1 MERALLDEVK
11 ISTLLGSLNSNY
23 WRVRVLAETTST
35 QDELKHEL
43 VSNGECVVTEFQSAG
58 RGRLDRRF
66 DSIPGVALLSS
77 FYIEPIEPIE
87 PIDHIEPI
95 EPNNKKMQSEKAR
108 WGAIPL
114 LVGIAIARTLN
125 SMSDCDDY
133 LIKWPNDIVTRSG
146 KVCGILC
153 ERFNNG
159 IIVGI
164 GINVTSTPEE
174 LPVETASSIFIASGM
189 VIDRNELLVSILQS
203 FHALFDLW
211 QQGRDFRGSYRA
223 LSGTIGKEIVVTLPA
238 GHSLHGT
245 AIDITSR
252 GELVLDSG
260 EILSVGD
267 VVHLR

>member
-1 MERALLDEVK
+1 MERALLDEVE
-11 ISTLLGSLNSNY
+11 ISTLLTSLNSNY
-23 WRVRVLAETTST
+23 WRVRVLEETTST
-35 QDELKHEL
+35 QDELKHES

-66 DSIPGVALLSS
+66 DSIPGVGLLFS
-77 FYIEPIEPIE
+77 FYIEPNFEQT
-87 PIDHIEPI
+87 
-95 EPNNKKMQSEKAR
+95 QSEKAT
-108 WGAIPL
+108 WGVIPL
-114 LVGIAIARTLN
+114 LAGIAVARTLN
-125 SMSDCDDY
+125 SVSDCDDY
-133 LIKWPNDIVTRSG
+133 LIKWPNDILTRSG

-159 IIVGI
+159 IIVGV

-189 VIDRNELLVSILQS
+189 VINRNELLVSILQS
-203 FHALFDLW
+203 FHTLFDRW

-260 EILSVGD
+260 ETLSVGD